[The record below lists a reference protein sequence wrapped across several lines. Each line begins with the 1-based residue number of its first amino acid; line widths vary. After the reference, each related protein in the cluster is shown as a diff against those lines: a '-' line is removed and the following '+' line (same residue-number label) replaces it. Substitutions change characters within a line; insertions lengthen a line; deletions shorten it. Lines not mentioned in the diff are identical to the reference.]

1 MRSVKHSGL
10 TSRLCIEGD
19 EILAVG
25 VGDGS
30 GELSHRVDEEV
41 HMTKNELVE
50 AVKAHAVENY
60 EDDGWDYLVECY
72 DDQEVAELIGEATTV
87 EDAIKAAAEIMRL
100 LDERRRDIQATAW

>member
-1 MRSVKHSGL
+1 
-10 TSRLCIEGD
+10 
-19 EILAVG
+19 
-25 VGDGS
+25 
-30 GELSHRVDEEV
+30 
-41 HMTKNELVE
+41 MTKNELVE